1 MSTLRALSSEI
12 ADIAESVGPAVLHL
26 KTLRRGRSAGGS
38 AVVIGADGLALTNAH
53 VVARSMGVEA
63 VLSDGRSLIADVLGT
78 DPATDLAVLRLHADE
93 PLPHVPLGDSRN
105 IRVGELVVAVGA
117 PFGLT
122 WTVTAGIVSATGRSL
137 PGQDGRLIDGVIQT
151 DAPLNPGNSGGP
163 LVSARGEVIGIN
175 TAVLQQGQGLC
186 FAVPS
191 QTAAFVR
198 DEILSEGRVRR
209 AYLGIQ
215 AQDVLIP
222 KRAVESNRLTDN
234 RGVAV
239 RSVAPDGPAATSR
252 LRTGDVLVAL
262 GDEPVTT
269 VSDLHRLLDHRA
281 IDRAMTLHVLRD
293 GSRRTVA
300 VVPREVTASTN

>member
-1 MSTLRALSSEI
+1 MSTLRALSTEI

-26 KTLRRGRSAGGS
+26 KTLRRGRLAGGS
-38 AVVIGADGLALTNAH
+38 GVVITEDGLALTNAH
-53 VVARSMGVEA
+53 VVAKAMGVET
-63 VLSDGRSLIADVLGT
+63 VLSDGRSLIADIVGT
-78 DPATDLAVLRLHADE
+78 DPATDLAVLRLQADDA
-93 PLPHVPLGDSRN
+93 LPHVPLGDSRQT
-105 IRVGELVVAVGA
+105 RVGEMVVAVGA

-163 LVSARGEVIGIN
+163 LVNASGEVIGIN
-175 TAVLQQGQGLC
+175 TAVIQQGQGLC

-198 DEILSEGRVRR
+198 DEIVSEGRVRR

-215 AQDVLIP
+215 AQDVLVP
-222 KRAVESNRLTDN
+222 KRIVEANALSDN
-234 RGVAV
+234 RGVVV
-239 RSVAPDGPAATSR
+239 RTVVADGPAARSA
-252 LRTGDVLVAL
+252 LRPGDVLVAL

-269 VSDLHRLLDHRA
+269 VSELHRLLDHRA

-293 GSRRTVA
+293 GVRRTIA
-300 VVPREVTASTN
+300 VVPREVARRAR